1 MRQITNQSIYRR
13 VLVFGGCFIAGFT
26 STKSIQA
33 QNFFEYNNRHLPQS
47 HTINPAFLPQYRFS
61 LGLGY
66 FSSGLDL
73 TGGNMNS
80 FFNSN
85 ETALQTVSRLINE
98 DEKQIG
104 VDNSLQSNL
113 FFAGFRTKKSYF
125 SFNSSMHM
133 EGSIRI
139 PKDLFGLMFLGNGA
153 YIERDAN
160 LDFAGTHFMAY
171 NQNQFSYGRFINN
184 KLSVGA
190 NFGVLNGIAHVGLN
204 QARLG
209 ISTDTGTSS
218 IYSIGVNG
226 QMQGNASLFGVDFG
240 KLSSDSSYRENLEQM
255 IENNVNNFDF
265 GSNRGYNFGLGFM
278 YRPIEKL
285 RISGSVQNLGYIK
298 WKNAAQDFN
307 TPLFSWTFNGLDTN
321 QIDELG
327 GGNDEVLQGIVDSLI
342 DKLSVNS
349 RSVESYT
356 TNLKPRYILSAE
368 YFITPR
374 TQVQWIGG
382 YGFGVKGDKTM
393 NTLSINQEL
402 GEWVDIRG
410 SFTLVDAKAS
420 RVGLGMS
427 LNLGPFQ
434 AFINI
439 NDILAVTNYGSTQN
453 ISGMAGFNLNI
464 GRWKDKDHDMVPDK
478 RDSCR
483 GKFGAIS
490 NNGCELG
497 FLGTSMN
504 YPEIDESEEVKPV
517 NEITEEEKNAPNPE
531 LEPTKI
537 KGATVIEGTEDFAPV
552 APVDTALF
560 DEKLNNLPLDT
571 TYLDQVLDEE
581 QARKD
586 SIDLVM
592 SAEKLNSSGSK
603 SVSAAKT
610 GTMNGPA
617 ASTTA
622 ASTMKKS
629 STEPAPQAPAT
640 TEKSSSVASE
650 TANDAA
656 QVATGTSNPA
666 AVNDAPAVSNSD
678 KTVNKDLNAVKTTAT
693 TSAKKTLNPENTS
706 KKKKSVN
713 DEMTDLMKN

>member
-1 MRQITNQSIYRR
+1 MRLITNQTIYRR
-13 VLVFGGCFIAGFT
+13 LLIFGGCLIAGLNT
-26 STKSIQA
+26 NQALRA

-73 TGGNMNS
+73 TGGNLNS

-85 ETALQTVSRLINE
+85 ETAIQTVSRLINE

-104 VDNSLQSNL
+104 LDNTIQSNL

-125 SFNSSMHM
+125 SFNSSVHM

-160 LDFAGTHFMAY
+160 LDFAGTNFMAY

-190 NFGVLNGIAHVGLN
+190 NIGVLNGIAHVGLN

-209 ISTDTGTSS
+209 ITTDTGTSS
-218 IYSIGVNG
+218 IYTIGVNG

-240 KLSSDSSYRENLEQM
+240 KLSTDSSYRENIDQI
-255 IENNVNNFDF
+255 IENNLNNFDF
-265 GSNRGYNFGLGFM
+265 GSNRGYNFGVGFM
-278 YRPIEKL
+278 YRPMEKL
-285 RISGSVQNLGYIK
+285 RISGSIQNMGYIK

-307 TPLFSWTFNGLDTN
+307 MPGFSWTFNGLDTN

-327 GGNDEVLQGIVDSLI
+327 GGNNDVLQGIADSLI

-374 TQVQWIGG
+374 TQIQWIGG
-382 YGFGVKGDKTM
+382 FGYGVKGDKTM

-410 SFTLVDAKAS
+410 SFTLVNAKAT

-427 LNLGPFQ
+427 LNLGPIQ
-434 AFINI
+434 AFVNI
-439 NDILAVTNYGSTQN
+439 NDVLALTNYGSTQN

-483 GKFGAIS
+483 GKYGAIS

-504 YPEIDESEEVKPV
+504 YPEIDEMEEIKPV
-517 NEITEEEKNAPNPE
+517 NEVTEEEKNAPVPE
-531 LEPTKI
+531 LEPTNI

-552 APVDTALF
+552 EPVDTALF

-571 TYLDQVLDEE
+571 AYLDQVLDQE

-586 SIDLVM
+586 SLAKVM
-592 SAEKLNSSGSK
+592 SAEKIKKASTSASNSSVTKPNSGSMSNEEATKKEVTILNDTVK
-603 SVSAAKT
+603 SEATSV
-610 GTMNGPA
+610 
-617 ASTTA
+617 
-622 ASTMKKS
+622 KS
-629 STEPAPQAPAT
+629 EVTPVNQMEKSPT
-640 TEKSSSVASE
+640 TENSVANNNSKNQIV
-650 TANDAA
+650 TK
-656 QVATGTSNPA
+656 TSKNE
-666 AVNDAPAVSNSD
+666 SN
-678 KTVNKDLNAVKTTAT
+678 T
-693 TSAKKTLNPENTS
+693 